1 MFDRG
6 WKAISKTTLAS
17 AVCAALLTGFSTP
30 AQASVVT
37 TSTDDIVRP
46 IDMTEETALSL
57 AEEGSGVIT
66 PYGGPVVEQWLD
78 KNKEVVFL
86 RRDAAYKIKA
96 HGLTPKPVR
105 VVTQWANDVKQE
117 GTSWVYRTQV
127 GSPKAGWVMVRVV
140 VDYRKYGPGD
150 QTFGVVTAYCE
161 GTQVCPA
168 FVNST
173 VG

>member
-1 MFDRG
+1 MFNRA

-17 AVCAALLTGFSTP
+17 ADCAALLTGFSAP

-66 PYGGPVVEQWLD
+66 PYGVLSW
-78 KNKEVVFL
+78 NS
-86 RRDAAYKIKA
+86 
-96 HGLTPKPVR
+96 GLTRTRKSCSC

-117 GTSWVYRTQV
+117 GTSRVYRTQV

-140 VDYRKYGPGD
+140 VDYRKYGPGG

>member
-1 MFDRG
+1 MFNRA

-17 AVCAALLTGFSTP
+17 AVCAALLTGFSAP

-86 RRDAAYKIKA
+86 RRDAM
-96 HGLTPKPVR
+96 G
-105 VVTQWANDVKQE
+105 Q
-117 GTSWVYRTQV
+117 
-127 GSPKAGWVMVRVV
+127 
-140 VDYRKYGPGD
+140 
-150 QTFGVVTAYCE
+150 
-161 GTQVCPA
+161 
-168 FVNST
+168 
-173 VG
+173 